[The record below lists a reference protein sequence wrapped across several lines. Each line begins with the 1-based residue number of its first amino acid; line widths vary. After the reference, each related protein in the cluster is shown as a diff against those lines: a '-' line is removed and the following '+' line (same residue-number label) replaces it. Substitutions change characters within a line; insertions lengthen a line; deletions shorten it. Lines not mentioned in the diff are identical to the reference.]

1 MKCVF
6 KKEVFGRK
14 NKMFKRKQNVADLTI
29 AEGKTIL
36 QDTN

>member
-1 MKCVF
+1 MCIQR
-6 KKEVFGRK
+6 EVFGRK